1 MTDNVFTIRRG
12 KLANSLNS
20 GEIAMVF
27 SAETPHGISTLTQN
41 KNFLYLTGLQEVCE
55 AVYICS
61 KVQDKANEMLFIQRN
76 IPERIVWDGEKMY
89 PAQATEISGINI
101 VKYRDEFYDTLP
113 AFLSTGK
120 KVYANYGISD
130 VGKPLNNVLFNTKKM
145 QDRFPHLSFD
155 DISELITPLRQ
166 IKDETEITKMTR
178 AIEITGLGLDSI
190 FHIATADM
198 FEYELEAM
206 LFFEMRRRGLT
217 AYGFAPIIAAG
228 VNATTLHYIQNNTK
242 IREDELVLCDVG
254 ADFEG
259 YSADITRTFPIS
271 GKFTQRQADVY
282 TEVLA
287 CQKSIISMIAPGVAM
302 ADLNAKA
309 AELLGN
315 SCVKLGLITDPADY
329 KKHYMHSIGHQLG
342 LDTHDIGPRNAILQP
357 GMVITVEPGIYIK
370 EEGIGIRIE
379 DDILVTASGCTNLSH
394 MIPKEIDEIEAIRE

>member
-1 MTDNVFTIRRG
+1 MTENIFTIRRNN
-12 KLANSLNS
+12 LANSLS
-20 GEIAMVF
+20 GGEIAIVF
-27 SAETPHGISTLTQN
+27 SAETPHGISTFTQN
-41 KNFLYLTGLQEVCE
+41 KNFLYLTGLQDVCE
-55 AVYICS
+55 AVYLCC
-61 KVQDKANEMLFIQRN
+61 KTQDKATEMLFIQRN

-89 PAQATEISGINI
+89 PQQATEISGINT
-101 VKYRDEFYDTLP
+101 VKYRDEFFDTLP
-113 AFLSTGK
+113 AFLAGGK
-120 KVYANYGISD
+120 KVFANYGISD
-130 VGKPLNNVLFNTKKM
+130 ISKPPNNVLFNTQKM
-145 QDRFPHLSFD
+145 RERFPHLTFE
-155 DISELITPLRQ
+155 DITELIVPLRQ
-166 IKDETEITKMTR
+166 IKDETEIAKMTR
-178 AIEITGLGLDSI
+178 AIEVTGKGLDSI

-228 VNATTLHYIQNNTK
+228 INATTLHYIQNNTR
-242 IREDELVLCDVG
+242 IQEEDLVLCDVG

-271 GKFTQRQADVY
+271 GKFSERQGEVY

-287 CQKSIISMIAPGVAM
+287 CQKTIIGLIAPGVPM

-309 AELLGN
+309 AELLGA

-342 LDTHDIGPRNAILQP
+342 LDTHDVGPRNAVLQP

-370 EEGIGIRIE
+370 EERIGIRIE
-379 DDILVTASGCTNLSH
+379 DDILVTENGNTNLSH
-394 MIPKEIDEIEAIRE
+394 MIPKEIDEIEAMRQ